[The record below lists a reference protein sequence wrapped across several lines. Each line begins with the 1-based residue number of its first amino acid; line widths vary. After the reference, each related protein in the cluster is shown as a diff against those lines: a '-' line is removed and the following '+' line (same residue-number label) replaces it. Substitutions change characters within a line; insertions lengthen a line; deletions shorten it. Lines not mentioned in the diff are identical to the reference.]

1 MKTYRIYWDER
12 VTHCATVYA
21 DSDTDAI
28 DALNNSEYAEIDIV
42 NTEMLSG
49 FEVVSDENQN

>member
-21 DSDTDAI
+21 DSEEDAMY
-28 DALNNSEYAEIDIV
+28 ALNNGEYAEIDIV
-42 NTEMLSG
+42 NTDMLSEY
-49 FEVVSDENQN
+49 EVVSDED